1 MSALEERAE
10 ALRAL
15 AGLLRAG
22 LGPHEAL
29 REWHRDVPATCRP
42 ALMRMARRISL
53 GSSPSRSV
61 AELGTVLGD
70 DAPAVAAAFSV
81 HMELGGDVAHVF
93 DRLAAAVERRAA
105 SERAARAASAG
116 ALLSGRV
123 VAGLPLFLVPLAP
136 LAKAPLLDSLGIA
149 MVVVGV
155 GLALAGM
162 WWIGHLDPRPPSAD
176 DPAALLAD
184 LLASAARGGVP
195 LAVAMES
202 AARVPLAR
210 LAHGLS
216 RARRRGG
223 ARRSPGYARGGRPR
237 GSRRSLSGDCDSPLR
252 GSSQTGAGVDGPSA
266 LFLRIAS
273 IRRPWAGS
281 LSPHDGHGSL
291 NASTCRPVMGGCA
304 DENPDHCSR
313 RCHVHL
319 APGVRWRRW
328 AGRRGC

>member
-1 MSALEERAE
+1 MMSALEERAE

-29 REWHRDVPATCRP
+29 REWHRDVPPTCRP

-162 WWIGHLDPRPPSAD
+162 WWIGRLVPRPPSAD

-216 RARRRGG
+216 RARRLVVLG
-223 ARRSPGYARGGRPR
+223 APWAEALA
-237 GSRRSLSGDCDSPLR
+237 LSGDDDLAGIAGAVGRADRLGTPVADALEAHADRCREIAIHRFEEALRRAPVLMVLPLSFCVLPAYGVLGLGPYLR
-252 GSSQTGAGVDGPSA
+252 TMATGV
-266 LFLRIAS
+266 
-273 IRRPWAGS
+273 
-281 LSPHDGHGSL
+281 
-291 NASTCRPVMGGCA
+291 
-304 DENPDHCSR
+304 
-313 RCHVHL
+313 
-319 APGVRWRRW
+319 
-328 AGRRGC
+328 